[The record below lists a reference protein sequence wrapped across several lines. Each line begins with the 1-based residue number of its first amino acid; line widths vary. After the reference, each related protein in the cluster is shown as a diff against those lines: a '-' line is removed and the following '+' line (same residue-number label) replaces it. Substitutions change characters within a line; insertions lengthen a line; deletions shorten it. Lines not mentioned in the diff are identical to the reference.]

1 MIIDAHTHVGKA
13 FWGDF
18 SPEMLLNIVDNNADF
33 LICSNLAGIDWYT
46 QKNELDANLEMLEA
60 SKKYIKIKPLL
71 ICQVER
77 TSSCEIVEKLIKE
90 NPEFIGLKFHPEF
103 TKLPANSDK
112 YDKYLELARKY
123 NKPCLF
129 HSDNINSKYAS
140 PKLIYEKAQQ
150 FPNVP
155 IILGHLSMG
164 DINSKSEAIKLMVDS
179 IENNKAKLYV
189 DTSWL
194 ELDEIILLIDSLK
207 NTSRGDF
214 TNRIL
219 WATDTPV
226 GEINQNKNY
235 YQDRLSNFKQIILN
249 NYNDKNLLE
258 NILFNNA
265 KKLFKLKV

>member
-1 MIIDAHTHVGKA
+1 
-13 FWGDF
+13 
-18 SPEMLLNIVDNNADF
+18 
-33 LICSNLAGIDWYT
+33 
-46 QKNELDANLEMLEA
+46 
-60 SKKYIKIKPLL
+60 
-71 ICQVER
+71 
-77 TSSCEIVEKLIKE
+77 
-90 NPEFIGLKFHPEF
+90 
-103 TKLPANSDK
+103 
-112 YDKYLELARKY
+112 
-123 NKPCLF
+123 
-129 HSDNINSKYAS
+129 
-140 PKLIYEKAQQ
+140 
-150 FPNVP
+150 
-155 IILGHLSMG
+155 MG